1 MLRLIDWYLAKTVL
15 ATTFVTMFVILL
27 LRTFF
32 SYMDELKDVGKG
44 AYSSLDALFYVLLSS
59 PNLLYEY
66 FPICI
71 LLGGLFGLGVLA
83 QNSELLV
90 LRASGVST
98 YRIAY
103 SAMKANLVLVVIVV
117 FIGEWVAPAATKFA
131 KQLRTVAITEGRLT
145 KSSSGIWLKE
155 GNSFIQIGDVY
166 ATGELSNITII
177 NLNDKLE
184 LASVYQAATG
194 SYDQKAGIWQLQNI
208 TFTRYN
214 ELNVVSRNMDSMPWD
229 SQFLSPNNVN
239 VVGLN
244 PSDLNMYGLIN
255 YKNYLKANGLQ
266 SEAYELAFWN
276 KLFMPISIT
285 VMMFMALSF
294 IFGPLRSTTMGARIL
309 AGTIVGFAFHL
320 TSKTFGNLASE
331 MPPVLSALLPSIIF
345 TLFAYM
351 MMRKAG

>member
-15 ATTFVTMFVILL
+15 STTFVTMFVILF

-44 AYSSLDALFYVLLSS
+44 QYGSLDALIYVLLSS

-90 LRASGVST
+90 MRASGVST

-103 SAMKANLVLVVIVV
+103 AVMKANLVLIVIVV
-117 FIGEWVAPAATKFA
+117 LVGEWVAPKATKFA
-131 KQLRTVAITEGRLT
+131 KQLRTIAITEGRLT
-145 KSSSGIWLKE
+145 KSQSGIWLKE
-155 GNSFIQIGDVY
+155 GNSFIQVADVY
-166 ATGELSNITII
+166 ATGDLSNITII

-184 LASVYQAATG
+184 LESVYQAKTG
-194 SYDQKAGIWQLQNI
+194 RYEKQSAHWQLQDI

-214 ELNVVSRNMDSMPWD
+214 EISVVSRKLESMPWD
-229 SQFLSPNNVN
+229 SQFLNPNNVN

-244 PSDLNMYGLIN
+244 PSDLNLVGLIN
-255 YKNYLKANGLQ
+255 YKNYLRANGLQ

-276 KLFMPISIT
+276 KLFMPISIA
-285 VMMFMALSF
+285 VMMYMALSF

-331 MPPVLSALLPSIIF
+331 IPPVVSAILPSIIF
-345 TLFAYM
+345 ALIAYG